1 MSKKNTTLRVSI
13 ATVTL
18 VVVLIAVAT
27 TWVIYQTCNRWQNYS
42 SLITETFSDVAA
54 MRGTATDYNELL
66 LADATRLIADGNWE
80 DAEESAQ
87 LVMENLTALADNRNE
102 QQTEWLEQA
111 EWLNA
116 LCQMQA
122 RRFIAARRQ
131 LRHIAESDSRY
142 KEQAQELL
150 NGKRK

>member
-1 MSKKNTTLRVSI
+1 MSKQSTTLRVSI
-13 ATVTL
+13 AITLL

-27 TWVIYQTCNRWQNYS
+27 TWVIYQTENRWQDYS
-42 SLITETFSDVAA
+42 SQFTKSFSDVAM

-66 LADATRLIADGNWE
+66 LADATKLIADGNWE

-87 LVMENLTALADNRNE
+87 LVMQNLTALADSRSE

-122 RRFIAARRQ
+122 RRYTATRRQ
-131 LRHIAESDSRY
+131 LRHIAQSDSRY
-142 KEQAQELL
+142 KEQAEELL
-150 NGKRK
+150 GGKRR